1 MTQNAQENMNTEN
14 EMSQPFETDVSRLLD
29 IVANALYSNQDVFL
43 RELISNA
50 ADACD
55 RLRYDALQTPNLTEG
70 SDEFQIRIEP
80 NNNDLTLT
88 ITDNGIGMSQDDLV
102 KNLGTIARSGTA
114 AILENLKSQGNE
126 KDMSLIGQ
134 FGVGFYASFMVSK
147 DVEVISKKAGENKA
161 YFWNSDGRTGYNI
174 REASDDEAKRLFN
187 NHGTSIRLA
196 LKKGNIDYLLEDM
209 INKIVLEYSDHIEV
223 PIYYID
229 PNADEKKEVEPI
241 NAASALWTRNKS
253 DITDDQYKEFY
264 HHIGNMFDDPALT
277 MHWTAEGV
285 IEYTSML
292 FVPSM
297 RPWDMYDPER
307 KNSLKLYVKR
317 VFISDELD
325 SLMYPWLRFVRG
337 IVDTQDLPLN
347 ISREMLQTNPV
358 VNKIRNGL
366 TKKVLGEIDKL
377 SRNDEDSFLSLWG
390 QFGPV
395 IKEGLYDAFEHRDAI
410 FKIARFASTHNENKP
425 TSLDDYV
432 ERMAD
437 GQKEIY
443 YISGEKLDSLRNSPQ
458 LEGFRSRGI
467 EVILF
472 TDTVDEFWLQQITQF
487 KDFTFKSVT
496 KGNIDLDNLKGDD
509 KAEDKTDEQK
519 EEERKEEYRT
529 FAALKDVLHEELN
542 GEISFVRLSKRLTES
557 PVCLVADEKG
567 VDMHMEKVLKIHQ
580 KYEPNAKPIL
590 EINPNHA
597 LVKKLASM
605 ADDKDNNL
613 ETLKDS
619 AHLLLDQ
626 AVIIQ
631 GETPSDPAGFARRMS
646 QFMEKGL
653 LG

>member
-1 MTQNAQENMNTEN
+1 
-14 EMSQPFETDVSRLLD
+14 
-29 IVANALYSNQDVFL
+29 
-43 RELISNA
+43 
-50 ADACD
+50 
-55 RLRYDALQTPNLTEG
+55 
-70 SDEFQIRIEP
+70 
-80 NNNDLTLT
+80 
-88 ITDNGIGMSQDDLV
+88 
-102 KNLGTIARSGTA
+102 
-114 AILENLKSQGNE
+114 
-126 KDMSLIGQ
+126 
-134 FGVGFYASFMVSK
+134 
-147 DVEVISKKAGENKA
+147 
-161 YFWNSDGRTGYNI
+161 
-174 REASDDEAKRLFN
+174 
-187 NHGTSIRLA
+187 
-196 LKKGNIDYLLEDM
+196 
-209 INKIVLEYSDHIEV
+209 
-223 PIYYID
+223 
-229 PNADEKKEVEPI
+229 
-241 NAASALWTRNKS
+241 
-253 DITDDQYKEFY
+253 
-264 HHIGNMFDDPALT
+264 
-277 MHWTAEGV
+277 
-285 IEYTSML
+285 
-292 FVPSM
+292 
-297 RPWDMYDPER
+297 
-307 KNSLKLYVKR
+307 
-317 VFISDELD
+317 
-325 SLMYPWLRFVRG
+325 
-337 IVDTQDLPLN
+337 
-347 ISREMLQTNPV
+347 
-358 VNKIRNGL
+358 
-366 TKKVLGEIDKL
+366 
-377 SRNDEDSFLSLWG
+377 
-390 QFGPV
+390 
-395 IKEGLYDAFEHRDAI
+395 
-410 FKIARFASTHNENKP
+410 
-425 TSLDDYV
+425 
-432 ERMAD
+432 MAD

-496 KGNIDLDNLKGDD
+496 KGNIDLDNLKADD